1 MSRAVIRKYVYCAVW
16 SAGLFCVSFFP
27 LLKNI
32 EEAFVFEGKQILDVA
47 MSHLFPMIMALSL
60 YLLDMMYS
68 FRWKAQA
75 EKVMDWIFGTIIVF
89 LVAFVFSI
97 IVNDNI
103 WGWGLFLLSW
113 ISLTVLK
120 IKTTDSQN
128 IVLYKVTE
136 D

>member
-16 SAGLFCVSFFP
+16 SA
-27 LLKNI
+27 
-32 EEAFVFEGKQILDVA
+32 
-47 MSHLFPMIMALSL
+47 
-60 YLLDMMYS
+60 
-68 FRWKAQA
+68 
-75 EKVMDWIFGTIIVF
+75 
-89 LVAFVFSI
+89 
-97 IVNDNI
+97 
-103 WGWGLFLLSW
+103 GLFLLSW